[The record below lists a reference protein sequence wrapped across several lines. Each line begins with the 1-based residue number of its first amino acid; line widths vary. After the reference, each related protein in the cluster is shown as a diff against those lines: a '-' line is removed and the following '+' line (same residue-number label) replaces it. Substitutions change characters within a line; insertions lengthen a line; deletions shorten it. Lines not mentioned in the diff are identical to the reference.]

1 MRSLPALLLAAL
13 SLALLIPSTSAA
25 RKSKKKAEPTV
36 AYRAD
41 QTPGTELQVAVGEA
55 AFTMCANC
63 HGEAG
68 EGNVGLA
75 PKLASQTWLSIVSNE
90 YIRNTVKNGRP
101 GTNMV
106 PWYGG
111 LGEAALDGVVAYL
124 RSWQTEAG
132 VELNEAELVGD
143 AETGKRRFVDL
154 CAKCHGQR
162 GAGYAAGVDGIGIG
176 RKAFL
181 DSASNGF
188 LRAMIR
194 VGKSGTEM
202 ESFTEQATI
211 TSDRLSDEDIDS
223 IIRFLRE
230 NEW

>member
-1 MRSLPALLLAAL
+1 MRSPRVLVIVAATMSLLPQNA
-13 SLALLIPSTSAA
+13 SA
-25 RKSKKKAEPTV
+25 KKNQKKAEPAV

-41 QTPGTELQVAVGEA
+41 QAPGTELQIAVGEA
-55 AFTMCANC
+55 TFTMCANC
-63 HGEAG
+63 HGAKG
-68 EGNVGLA
+68 EGSVGLA
-75 PKLASQTWLSIVSNE
+75 PQLASQTWLAIVSNE
-90 YIRNTVKNGRP
+90 FIRDTIKNGRP
-101 GTNMV
+101 GSNMV

-111 LGEAALDGVVAYL
+111 LGDAALDGVVAYL
-124 RSWQTEAG
+124 RSWQKQPG
-132 VELNEAELVGD
+132 VELEEGELVGD
-143 AETGKRRFVDL
+143 AAAGERRFVDL

-202 ESFTEQATI
+202 ESFTEKATI
-211 TSDRLSDEDIDS
+211 TTDRLSDEDIDS

-230 NEW
+230 NAW